1 MERSNVA
8 RTDTKKRAEN
18 DAGLFGNLRLLELNP
33 DFKTRY
39 EKVGWKLESLGSY
52 MARLRPKNMP
62 SRMNTED
69 LPRIIQREI
78 EAGLALGLLKGL
90 GPNLGAALLP
100 AVGAGPVRS
109 VASGLA
115 GKLATN
121 WLLDPNSTMS
131 ESQDK
136 AGFPISL
143 MTLLSLSYVNAK
155 INSKSANDDKKDT
168 TDEAFPFPNMS
179 SMRKMEAGEI
189 VKGPSF
195 DELLSNRTDSFVIS
209 EDFDNFI
216 RQMEI
221 QLGFQEHDV
230 QSSPEL
236 QIASED
242 LREYNDGSDHNR
254 GENDVTANSEDVK
267 YDPED
272 RSMGKPVP
280 INPRLF
286 PDLHLG
292 WGDAKSSHTKREVL
306 RMRLISNLLNKL
318 GANYCRQM
326 DGAKEDELFAIHMS
340 QDSSPISR
348 PDQFVQALIES
359 GHEVSIVPTSR
370 LTTFGIGMCIAEKDG
385 SWTNVPLGVFIE
397 SGLRM
402 RRAAWLRQ

>member
-39 EKVGWKLESLGSY
+39 DKVGWKLESLGSY

-121 WLLDPNSTMS
+121 WLLDPNSTMN

-143 MTLLSLSYVNAK
+143 MTLLSLSYVNAR
-155 INSKSANDDKKDT
+155 APT
-168 TDEAFPFPNMS
+168 TTRRTQL
-179 SMRKMEAGEI
+179 MRH
-189 VKGPSF
+189 F
-195 DELLSNRTDSFVIS
+195 L
-209 EDFDNFI
+209 
-216 RQMEI
+216 
-221 QLGFQEHDV
+221 FQ
-230 QSSPEL
+230 
-236 QIASED
+236 
-242 LREYNDGSDHNR
+242 
-254 GENDVTANSEDVK
+254 T
-267 YDPED
+267 
-272 RSMGKPVP
+272 
-280 INPRLF
+280 
-286 PDLHLG
+286 
-292 WGDAKSSHTKREVL
+292 
-306 RMRLISNLLNKL
+306 
-318 GANYCRQM
+318 CR
-326 DGAKEDELFAIHMS
+326 
-340 QDSSPISR
+340 P
-348 PDQFVQALIES
+348 
-359 GHEVSIVPTSR
+359 
-370 LTTFGIGMCIAEKDG
+370 
-385 SWTNVPLGVFIE
+385 
-397 SGLRM
+397 
-402 RRAAWLRQ
+402 